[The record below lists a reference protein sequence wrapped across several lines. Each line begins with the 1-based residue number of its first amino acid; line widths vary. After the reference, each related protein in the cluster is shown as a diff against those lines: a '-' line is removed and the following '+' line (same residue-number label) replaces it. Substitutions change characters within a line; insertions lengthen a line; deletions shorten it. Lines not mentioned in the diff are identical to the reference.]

1 MIENY
6 EKMNKTEQLSFL
18 AEISNMY
25 YNLGMTQSEI
35 ANKVSSTRFKIAKYL
50 QEAREKQVVEIS
62 INYPRK
68 RMLDLEETFKKKY
81 DLKNIFIL
89 NTTIIPYDE
98 IIPSLGKIGAKYL
111 DSIIENNYIIGVYG
125 EKL

>member
-50 QEAREKQVVEIS
+50 QESREKQVVENS
-62 INYPRK
+62 KNYPRK
-68 RMLDLEETFKKKY
+68 RMLDLE
-81 DLKNIFIL
+81 
-89 NTTIIPYDE
+89 
-98 IIPSLGKIGAKYL
+98 
-111 DSIIENNYIIGVYG
+111 
-125 EKL
+125 

>member
-35 ANKVSSTRFKIAKYL
+35 ANKVSSTRF
-50 QEAREKQVVEIS
+50 
-62 INYPRK
+62 
-68 RMLDLEETFKKKY
+68 
-81 DLKNIFIL
+81 
-89 NTTIIPYDE
+89 
-98 IIPSLGKIGAKYL
+98 
-111 DSIIENNYIIGVYG
+111 
-125 EKL
+125 

>member
-68 RMLDLEETFKKKY
+68 RMLDLEETFN
-81 DLKNIFIL
+81 LFNV
-89 NTTIIPYDE
+89 DE
-98 IIPSLGKIGAKYL
+98 
-111 DSIIENNYIIGVYG
+111 E
-125 EKL
+125 